1 MGFFSKVGGAATGLA
16 GLGIAGY
23 GAYKVGTQNPGQAS
37 STGQV
42 AKGVYD
48 STDSIY
54 EAAGA
59 GLMEAYF
66 QDNEFNENFGRN
78 LSISGLG
85 LGLLGVAVNEFTD
98 VDEYLNGAA
107 DAEE

>member
-23 GAYKVGTQNPGQAS
+23 GAYKVGKQNPSQAS

-42 AKGVYD
+42 AKSFYD
-48 STDSIY
+48 STGNFD

-59 GLMEAYF
+59 GLMELYF
-66 QDNEFNENFGRN
+66 QDRNYNANFARN
-78 LSISGLG
+78 SGILTAG
-85 LGLLGVAVNEFTD
+85 SLLLAAGVNEFTD
-98 VDEYLNGAA
+98 VDEYLDGTA